1 MTKLQKNEYPVFYT
15 PYIEILDGVSN
26 LLQHLEASLELF
38 EQILYEVDE
47 EKYEFSYQTGKWTLK
62 EVVQH
67 LIDAERV
74 FVYRAL
80 RFSRRDATPLMGY
93 EENSYVSNY
102 EINKRDFNTLLDEF
116 CLLRRSTILMFQG
129 FDKEILDLRG
139 TADGNSISVRAL
151 GLICSGHVLHHLKII
166 QERYV

>member
-47 EKYEFSYQTGKWTLK
+47 EKYEFSYQAGKWTLK

-80 RFSRRDATPLMGY
+80 RFSRKDATPLMGY
-93 EENSYVSNY
+93 KENSYVSNY

-151 GLICSGHVLHHLKII
+151 GFICSGHVLHHLKII

>member
-47 EKYEFSYQTGKWTLK
+47 EKYEFSYQAGKWTLK

-80 RFSRRDATPLMGY
+80 RFSRKDATPLMGY

-151 GLICSGHVLHHLKII
+151 GFICSGHVLHHLKII